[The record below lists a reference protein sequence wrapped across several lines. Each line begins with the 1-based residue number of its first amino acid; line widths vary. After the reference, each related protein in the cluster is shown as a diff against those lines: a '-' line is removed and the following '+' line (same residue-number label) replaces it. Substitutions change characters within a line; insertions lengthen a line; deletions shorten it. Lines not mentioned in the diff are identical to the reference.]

1 MDTAQLGRLSRKDL
15 QRMQAGTA
23 GRNNGFGLDRNV
35 GNEEGGNENSVEGG
49 YKKHESEDVVVDD
62 GEEENDFDNDFSIHD
77 LKNLAITSSSLVK
90 DDELMSNTSSSAA
103 STVIH
108 NPHLKS
114 EDDTQHLQEHVLDT
128 LESDPD
134 LHNKLH
140 RTLKLSNANLNLQA
154 ASRNN
159 ESNENTV
166 DDNTLDDGNDTINGI
181 IDELNN
187 FDEKDE
193 TNNLPHHYTVN
204 DVEPHVEEEN
214 SSTDSLNVVENL
226 TDDKLLDFIDGML
239 PSPPSSPP
247 RELDPSK
254 LYALYDFTGPDPSHL
269 PLLKNDSV
277 HLLNDSDSYWWLV
290 KRDDNNR
297 IGFAPA
303 EILETYTE
311 RLARL
316 NCWKNEVL
324 ERGGIK
330 GLRHEEERK
339 LFKSEHPP
347 SLTNLLSQKDSA
359 VSLQNNL
366 ERKGSLKKP
375 KSSGDDLFGE
385 NKKTVSFADLN
396 EIQEHSV
403 LSESESIE
411 ENSIG
416 LNNSSLSLLDNYDN
430 KDDEINELHKVTS
443 DDESQSRT
451 QLVVPK
457 KKRRNFLIKNLDT
470 YVDPEERSSTSPVSS
485 ANDDVNSLISTP
497 TKGQDHNVTV
507 STCGSADSVDQMTN
521 LQSINVKKIRKYP
534 DNNKTVFSPM
544 PPKRKDSEDVQE
556 HRLASLQMLDD
567 LLDMY
572 PEFATIGDGSTSPSP
587 GNSPRKQKLG
597 EGYRSNRENLKEK
610 LLDAK
615 VTSPLLVPT
624 TADVKNSNVLDVA
637 NTNLEESLHPSTQRI
652 FTPLFSHMEKLDQM
666 VSDLQHL

>member
-1 MDTAQLGRLSRKDL
+1 MDSTQLARVSRKDL
-15 QRMQAGTA
+15 LNLKLQAGT
-23 GRNNGFGLDRNV
+23 GRDKRRGLEDNN
-35 GNEEGGNENSVEGG
+35 
-49 YKKHESEDVVVDD
+49 EDND
-62 GEEENDFDNDFSIHD
+62 EEEEDFDNDFSLHD
-77 LKNLAITSSSLVK
+77 LKNLALSSPSHAK
-90 DDELMSNTSSSAA
+90 DDDLVSNTSSSAA

-114 EDDTQHLQEHVLDT
+114 DEETKHLQLHDLNT

-140 RTLKLSNANLNLQA
+140 RTLKLSNLNSQI
-154 ASRNN
+154 N
-159 ESNENTV
+159 EDTNDNSKTDNTIN
-166 DDNTLDDGNDTINGI
+166 DTLDDGNDTINGI
-181 IDELNN
+181 IDELNR
-187 FDEKDE
+187 FDDTDDSNIMKLQD
-193 TNNLPHHYTVN
+193 N
-204 DVEPHVEEEN
+204 DKSPTEEEN
-214 SSTDSLNVVENL
+214 SSNDSINMVVEDL

-269 PLLKNDSV
+269 PLSKNDSV

-290 KRDDNNR
+290 RKDDNNR

-303 EILETYTE
+303 ELLETYTE

-347 SLTNLLSQKDSA
+347 SLTNLLGSSN

-375 KSSGDDLFGE
+375 KFGSGEDLFE
-385 NKKTVSFADLN
+385 DNKKTVSFADIH
-396 EIQEHSV
+396 EFQEHSV

-411 ENSIG
+411 DGSMQ
-416 LNNSSLSLLDNYDN
+416 LNNSSLSLLNNYDN
-430 KDDEINELHKVTS
+430 DENNEFHKVIS
-443 DDESQSRT
+443 NDDSQST
-451 QLVVPK
+451 NHLMVPK
-457 KKRRNFLIKNLDT
+457 TRRKNFLIKDLDT
-470 YVDPEERSSTSPVSS
+470 YVDPIENEEERSSTSPISS

-497 TKGQDHNVTV
+497 TKDQDHNITV
-507 STCGSADSVDQMTN
+507 STCGSTESVDQTTN
-521 LQSINVKKIRKYP
+521 IKPLHVKKIRKYH
-534 DNNKTVFSPM
+534 DNNKTISSPM
-544 PPKRKDSEDVQE
+544 PSKRKDSPDTQE
-556 HRLASLQMLDD
+556 HRLASLKMLDD

-572 PEFATIGDGSTSPSP
+572 PEFANIQGSSPSAE
-587 GNSPRKQKLG
+587 NSPQKEKLG
-597 EGYRSNRENLKEK
+597 EGYHSSRNNLKDK
-610 LLDAK
+610 LFDT
-615 VTSPLLVPT
+615 VSTSPLRTSVPIELGSIEFSDVNNT
-624 TADVKNSNVLDVA
+624 TNDN
-637 NTNLEESLHPSTQRI
+637 LHPSTQRI
-652 FTPLFSHMEKLDQM
+652 FTPLFSTIEKLDQM